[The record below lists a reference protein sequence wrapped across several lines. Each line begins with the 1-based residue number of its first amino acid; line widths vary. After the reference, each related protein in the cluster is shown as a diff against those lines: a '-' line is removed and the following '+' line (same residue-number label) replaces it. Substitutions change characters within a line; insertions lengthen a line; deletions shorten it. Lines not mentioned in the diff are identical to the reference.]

1 MDTTRFKEIS
11 INNIHIMKMRY
22 NPLNIIANIKVIRRF
37 GLIMTNTGIGNNS
50 EKNHMIIIKI
60 IQIATIMKIK
70 IQVNVSMKT
79 IGHTTIQI

>member
-11 INNIHIMKMRY
+11 INNIHIMKMSY